1 MSIDDF
7 KFPEPTE
14 RQCWHCGTTYV
25 GLRVICESPVCAY
38 AWKERCKE
46 IERRHP
52 RSMPSGM
59 IFYQEYVYGN
69 EKMSGDLQTN
79 MQHLIDTYASG
90 SHEHA

>member
-1 MSIDDF
+1 
-7 KFPEPTE
+7 
-14 RQCWHCGTTYV
+14 
-25 GLRVICESPVCAY
+25 
-38 AWKERCKE
+38 
-46 IERRHP
+46 
-52 RSMPSGM
+52 MPSGM